1 MANMISF
8 DEAQKIVWDTAHAH
22 KIGIES
28 VPVASIDGRICAE
41 NIEAPLSIQP
51 FDNSAMDG
59 FAVRLSDLAGA
70 AEDSPVA
77 LRKTAV
83 IAAGDAPPEVAI
95 KSGECTHIMTG
106 APVPPGA
113 EAVVPVELVKQD
125 GEQITFEAQ
134 PKESANIRRA
144 GEDFK
149 KGDQLLKVG
158 DHLSTAHILSLAT
171 LGVGELKV
179 FKKPRAAFLATG
191 KELVDDLSCSLKSGQ
206 IYNSNRPYGVAAL
219 EAMGADCIASRTLQD
234 EPEHFSKTLE
244 KLKSLD
250 LDMIVS
256 SGAVSAGEFDFVKD
270 GLEEAGAEILYHKTK
285 LKPGKPNLLARLPN
299 GTLYFGLPG
308 NPVASAVGLRFF
320 VGAAMRAMTGQD
332 REDPIH
338 AKAMNKFSKKSGLHM
353 ILKGRSESWEDGS
366 LTVDLLDGQASFMV
380 SPFLKMDCWVY
391 IPEDVEM
398 VKAGD
403 VVDIYPL
410 F

>member
-8 DEAQKIVWDTAHAH
+8 DEAQKIVWDTALAH
-22 KIGIES
+22 KVGIES
-28 VPVASIDGRICAE
+28 VPVSAIDGRICAE
-41 NIEAPLSIQP
+41 TIEAPLSIQP

-59 FAVRLSDLAGA
+59 FAVRLSDLERV
-70 AEDSPVA
+70 AEDRPVT

-95 KSGECTHIMTG
+95 KSGECAHIMTG

-113 EAVVPVELVKQD
+113 EAVVPVELVKQN
-125 GEQITFEAQ
+125 GEYITFRAQ
-134 PKESANIRRA
+134 PKSSTNIRRA

-149 KGDQLLKVG
+149 KGDQLLKAG

-171 LGVGELKV
+171 LGISEVKV
-179 FKKPRAAFLATG
+179 FQKPRAAFLATG
-191 KELVDDLSCSLKSGQ
+191 KELVDDLSISLKPGQ
-206 IYNSNRPYGVAAL
+206 VYNSNRPYGVAAL

-234 EPEHFSKTLE
+234 EAEHFSKTLDE
-244 KLKSLD
+244 LKALD
-250 LDMIVS
+250 LDIIVS
-256 SGAVSAGEFDFVKD
+256 SGAVSAGEFDFVKE
-270 GLEEAGAEILYHKTK
+270 GLKQAGAEILYHKTR
-285 LKPGKPNLLARLPN
+285 LKPGKPNLLALLPN

-320 VGAAMRAMTGQD
+320 VDAAIRAMMGQ
-332 REDPIH
+332 EPEKPIY

-366 LTVDLLDGQASFMV
+366 LTIDLLDGQASFMV
-380 SPFLKMDCWVY
+380 SPFLKMDCWVH

-398 VKAGD
+398 IKAGD